1 MAHKGE
7 CSQYPHY
14 TFDGTTRK
22 AEIECPAVH
31 GRELVSKLHPRIL
44 PANEAPVIFFDE
56 MQTET
61 CPDSST
67 PPSPQRQIQPPIW
80 RFLIEDPTP
89 LWSWP
94 TRAWHSIMFA
104 PSYRRWRGRRNRAG
118 KRFVWLSR
126 QVKHLS
132 CPFSVSPWLDKRAG
146 FWRLDRCLETV
157 IQTIPNLVADVI

>member
-7 CSQYPHY
+7 YSQYPHY

-22 AEIECPAVH
+22 AEIGRPAAH

-94 TRAWHSIMFA
+94 TRAWHSIIFA
-104 PSYRRWRGRRNRAG
+104 PSYRRA
-118 KRFVWLSR
+118 SR
-126 QVKHLS
+126 QNDFARLAWYKFEHEVDRPLLAIPTRQKDS
-132 CPFSVSPWLDKRAG
+132 AG
-146 FWRLDRCLETV
+146 C
-157 IQTIPNLVADVI
+157 